1 MKKALFSLFCM
12 AMSVMCY
19 GQSVDF
25 HRFTLPCG
33 AKVLLHR
40 NPYAPVVSIAVAYKT
55 GLNDQPST
63 LKGVNRM
70 VIDMRSNSSR
80 HMSDGEYNDILK
92 TYGSRSSASV
102 GYDVTFF
109 CDNFSS
115 NMLRGAIWLAA
126 EKTADYVDD
135 TLVMNKYL
143 EIEKK
148 NARPIKM
155 EKQDMDLLYEMVR
168 TVNIRLNPDMTAHN
182 TLDAEAVRA
191 CEKLYFQPEK
201 AVIAISGMID
211 IDSTENYVR
220 DFFAFLPELPHEQ
233 ESTATVFTVNNAP
246 KDSVLTIDG
255 QVLEVGSGI
264 LSATPQSMKK
274 DTVYRAE
281 SAVAGLKS
289 IIMAWQIPPYTDP
302 QYEVF
307 DFIATVL
314 TGQGSRLNNALISQ
328 SDMAVSVQDMNLPMG
343 RASVFAVKAT
353 AHPDVTLEQIEH
365 VITDEIEKLKTTNI
379 SPSELQK
386 AINTCEMS
394 MWQNISTNEGMAR
407 YLANAELM
415 FGNAS
420 ILNSKLDRIRRITAD
435 EVREVVK
442 RFLRTDNMKIT
453 YILPSNSKNHI
464 AKK

>member
-1 MKKALFSLFCM
+1 MKKTLFTLLCLVILTTS
-12 AMSVMCY
+12 Y

-40 NPYAPVVSIAVAYKT
+40 NPYAPVVSVVVAYKS
-55 GLNDQPST
+55 GLNDQPSN

-70 VIDMRSNSSR
+70 VIDMRTNSSR
-80 HMSDGEYNDILK
+80 HMTDGEYADILK

-126 EKTADYVDD
+126 EKIADYADD
-135 TLVMNKYL
+135 TLVFNKYL
-143 EIEKK
+143 EIEKQQG
-148 NARPIKM
+148 RPVKM
-155 EKQDMDLLYEMVR
+155 EKQDMDLLYDMVR
-168 TVNIRLNPDMTAHN
+168 TVNIRLNPDMVAMP
-182 TLDAEAVRA
+182 TLDDQSVRA
-191 CEKLYFQPEK
+191 FEKKYFSAEK

-211 IDSTENYVR
+211 IDSTESYVR
-220 DFFAFLPELPHEQ
+220 DIFAFLPELPHEQ
-233 ESTATVFTVNNAP
+233 QTPSTVFTVNNAP
-246 KDSVLTIDG
+246 HDSLMTLGG

-264 LSATPQSMKK
+264 LATSPQSTRR
-274 DTVYRAE
+274 DTVFRPE
-281 SAVAGLKS
+281 NSVAGLQS

-307 DFIATVL
+307 DFIATIL
-314 TGQGSRLNNALISQ
+314 TGQGSRLNNALISE
-328 SDMAVSVQDMNLPMG
+328 SDMAVSVQNMSLPMG
-343 RASVFAVKAT
+343 RASVFAVKVT

-365 VITDEIEKLKTTNI
+365 VMTEEIEKLKTKNI
-379 SPSELQK
+379 SSSELKK

-394 MWQNISTNEGMAR
+394 MWQNISTNEGMVK

-420 ILNSKLDRIRRITAD
+420 ILNSKLDRIKRITAD
-435 EVREVVK
+435 EVRQVVQ
-442 RFLRTDNMKIT
+442 RFLRTDNMKVI
-453 YILPSNSKNHI
+453 YILPSN
-464 AKK
+464 AKKSTDKK